1 MRKIEIHTF
10 SERTSGSK
18 SFRVSPMRLVVMGI
32 CFVLAVVGFVLFS
45 PVKIVDSVAD
55 GDAVSVYRQNRG
67 ISREIKKVRE
77 SVDETILRAEETKL
91 LRDSTVKL
99 SGLGFTLD
107 DALADDG
114 ANGLYPRKSIREIE
128 TTFKNLL
135 NGVEKNP
142 ALAASIPVLHPLK
155 NGHAVRNRFEMIHD
169 PFTEIDLPHRG
180 IDFVA
185 DVGDTV
191 YATGAG
197 VVAEVRSH
205 RGFGLSV
212 KIEHTP
218 GIKTFYAHLGQ
229 SLVQQGER
237 VHRGS
242 PIAIVNESGR
252 ESGVGLHYEIRVNG
266 VPVNPEDYF
275 ITK

>member
-18 SFRVSPMRLVVMGI
+18 TFRVTPLRIAVFVI
-32 CFVLAVVGFVLFS
+32 CLVLAVVGFVIFS
-45 PVKIVDSVAD
+45 PMRIASNISD
-55 GDAVSVYRQNRG
+55 GDALSVYRQNRG
-67 ISREIKKVRE
+67 INREIRKVRE
-77 SVDETILRAEETKL
+77 SVDETILRAEEIKL
-91 LRDSTVKL
+91 LRDSAVKL

-107 DALADDG
+107 DALYDESVDVSH
-114 ANGLYPRKSIREIE
+114 RKSIREIE
-128 TTFKNLL
+128 KSFKNLL
-135 NGVEKNP
+135 SAIEKNP

-185 DVGDTV
+185 EVGDTV

-218 GIKTFYAHLGQ
+218 GVKTFYAHLGQ
-229 SLVQQGER
+229 SLVQPGER

-242 PIAIVNESGR
+242 PIAIINESGR
-252 ESGVGLHYEIRVNG
+252 ESGVGLHYEIRLNG

>member
-18 SFRVSPMRLVVMGI
+18 TFRVTPLRIAVFVI
-32 CFVLAVVGFVLFS
+32 CLVLAVVGFVIFS
-45 PVKIVDSVAD
+45 PMRIASNISD
-55 GDAVSVYRQNRG
+55 GDALSVYRQNRG
-67 ISREIKKVRE
+67 INREIRKVRE
-77 SVDETILRAEETKL
+77 SVDETILRAEEIKL
-91 LRDSTVKL
+91 LRDSAVKL

-107 DALADDG
+107 DALYDESVDVSH
-114 ANGLYPRKSIREIE
+114 RKSIREIE
-128 TTFKNLL
+128 KSFKNLL
-135 NGVEKNP
+135 SAIESNP

-185 DVGDTV
+185 EVGDTV

-218 GIKTFYAHLGQ
+218 GVKTFYAHLGQ
-229 SLVQQGER
+229 SLVQPGER
-237 VHRGS
+237 VYRGS
-242 PIAIVNESGR
+242 PIAIINESGR
-252 ESGVGLHYEIRVNG
+252 ESGVGLHYEIRLNG

>member
-18 SFRVSPMRLVVMGI
+18 TFRVTPLRIAVFVI
-32 CFVLAVVGFVLFS
+32 CLVLAVVGFVIFS
-45 PVKIVDSVAD
+45 PMRIASNISD
-55 GDAVSVYRQNRG
+55 GDALSVYRQNRG
-67 ISREIKKVRE
+67 INREIRKVRE
-77 SVDETILRAEETKL
+77 SVDETILRAEEIKL
-91 LRDSTVKL
+91 LRDSAVKL

-107 DALADDG
+107 DALYDESVDVSH
-114 ANGLYPRKSIREIE
+114 RKSIREIE
-128 TTFKNLL
+128 KSFKNLL
-135 NGVEKNP
+135 SGIEKNP

-185 DVGDTV
+185 EVGDTV

-218 GIKTFYAHLGQ
+218 GVKTFYAHLGQ
-229 SLVQQGER
+229 SLVQPGER

-242 PIAIVNESGR
+242 PIAIINESGR
-252 ESGVGLHYEIRVNG
+252 ESGVGLHYEIRLNG

>member
-18 SFRVSPMRLVVMGI
+18 TFRVTPLRIAVFVI
-32 CFVLAVVGFVLFS
+32 CLVLAVVGFVIFS
-45 PVKIVDSVAD
+45 PMRIASNISD
-55 GDAVSVYRQNRG
+55 GDALSVYRQNRG
-67 ISREIKKVRE
+67 INREIRKVRE
-77 SVDETILRAEETKL
+77 SVDETILRAEEIKL
-91 LRDSTVKL
+91 LRDSAVKL

-107 DALADDG
+107 DALYDESVDVSH
-114 ANGLYPRKSIREIE
+114 RKSIREIE
-128 TTFKNLL
+128 KSFKNLL
-135 NGVEKNP
+135 SAIEKNP

-185 DVGDTV
+185 
-191 YATGAG
+191 ATGAG

-218 GIKTFYAHLGQ
+218 GVKTFYAHLGQ
-229 SLVQQGER
+229 SLVQPGER

-242 PIAIVNESGR
+242 PIAIINESGR
-252 ESGVGLHYEIRVNG
+252 ESGVGLHYEIRLNG

>member
-18 SFRVSPMRLVVMGI
+18 TFRVTPLRIAVFVI
-32 CFVLAVVGFVLFS
+32 CLVLAVVGFVIFS
-45 PVKIVDSVAD
+45 PMRIASNISD
-55 GDAVSVYRQNRG
+55 GDALSVYRQNRG
-67 ISREIKKVRE
+67 INREIRKVRE
-77 SVDETILRAEETKL
+77 SVDETILRAEEIKL
-91 LRDSTVKL
+91 LRDSAVKL

-107 DALADDG
+107 DALYDESVDVSH
-114 ANGLYPRKSIREIE
+114 RKSIREIE
-128 TTFKNLL
+128 KSFKNLL
-135 NGVEKNP
+135 SAIEKNP

-185 DVGDTV
+185 EVGDTV

-197 VVAEVRSH
+197 VVAVVRSH

-218 GIKTFYAHLGQ
+218 GVKTFYAHLGQ
-229 SLVQQGER
+229 SLVQPGER

-242 PIAIVNESGR
+242 PIAIINESGR
-252 ESGVGLHYEIRVNG
+252 ESGVGLHYEIRLNG

>member
-18 SFRVSPMRLVVMGI
+18 TFRVTPLRIAVFVI
-32 CFVLAVVGFVLFS
+32 CLVLAVVGFVIFS
-45 PVKIVDSVAD
+45 PMRIASNISD
-55 GDAVSVYRQNRG
+55 GDALSVYRQNRG
-67 ISREIKKVRE
+67 INREIRKVRE
-77 SVDETILRAEETKL
+77 SVDETILRAEEIKL
-91 LRDSTVKL
+91 LRDSAVKL

-107 DALADDG
+107 DALYDESVDVSH
-114 ANGLYPRKSIREIE
+114 RKSIREIE
-128 TTFKNLL
+128 KSFKNLL
-135 NGVEKNP
+135 SAIEKNP

-185 DVGDTV
+185 EVGDTV

-205 RGFGLSV
+205 RGFRLSV

-218 GIKTFYAHLGQ
+218 GVKTFYAHLGQ
-229 SLVQQGER
+229 SLVQPGER

-242 PIAIVNESGR
+242 PIAIINESGR
-252 ESGVGLHYEIRVNG
+252 ESGVGLHYEIRLNG

>member
-18 SFRVSPMRLVVMGI
+18 TFRVTPLRIAVFVI
-32 CFVLAVVGFVLFS
+32 CLVLAVVGFVIFS
-45 PVKIVDSVAD
+45 PMRIASNISD
-55 GDAVSVYRQNRG
+55 GDALSVYRQNRG
-67 ISREIKKVRE
+67 INREIRKVRE
-77 SVDETILRAEETKL
+77 SVDETILRAEEIKL
-91 LRDSTVKL
+91 LRDSAVKL

-107 DALADDG
+107 DAFYDESVDVSH
-114 ANGLYPRKSIREIE
+114 RKSIREIE
-128 TTFKNLL
+128 KSFKNLL
-135 NGVEKNP
+135 SAIESNP

-185 DVGDTV
+185 EVGDTV

-218 GIKTFYAHLGQ
+218 GVKTFYAHLGQ
-229 SLVQQGER
+229 SLVQPGER

-242 PIAIVNESGR
+242 PIAIINESGR
-252 ESGVGLHYEIRVNG
+252 ESGVGLHYEIRLNG

>member
-18 SFRVSPMRLVVMGI
+18 TFRVTPLRIVVFAI
-32 CFVLAVVGFVLFS
+32 CLVLAVVGFVIFS
-45 PVKIVDSVAD
+45 PMRIASNISD
-55 GDAVSVYRQNRG
+55 GDALSVYRQNRG
-67 ISREIKKVRE
+67 INREIRKVRE
-77 SVDETILRAEETKL
+77 SVDETILRAEEIKL
-91 LRDSTVKL
+91 LRDSAVKL

-107 DALADDG
+107 DALYDESVDASH
-114 ANGLYPRKSIREIE
+114 RKSIREIE
-128 TTFKNLL
+128 KSFKNLL
-135 NGVEKNP
+135 SAIESNP

-185 DVGDTV
+185 EVGDTV

-218 GIKTFYAHLGQ
+218 GVKTFYAHLGQ
-229 SLVQQGER
+229 SLVQPGER

-242 PIAIVNESGR
+242 PIAIINESGR

>member
-18 SFRVSPMRLVVMGI
+18 TFRVTPLRIVVFAI
-32 CFVLAVVGFVLFS
+32 CLVLAVVGFVIFS
-45 PVKIVDSVAD
+45 PMRIASNISD
-55 GDAVSVYRQNRG
+55 GDALSVYRQNRG
-67 ISREIKKVRE
+67 INREIRKVRE
-77 SVDETILRAEETKL
+77 SVDETILRAEEIKL
-91 LRDSTVKL
+91 LRDSAVKL

-107 DALADDG
+107 DALYDESVDASH
-114 ANGLYPRKSIREIE
+114 RKSIREIE
-128 TTFKNLL
+128 KSFKNLL
-135 NGVEKNP
+135 SAIESNP

-185 DVGDTV
+185 EVGDTV

-218 GIKTFYAHLGQ
+218 GVKTFYAHLGQ
-229 SLVQQGER
+229 SLVQPGER

-242 PIAIVNESGR
+242 PIAIINESGR
-252 ESGVGLHYEIRVNG
+252 ESGVGLHYEIRLNG

>member
-10 SERTSGSK
+10 SERTCGSK
-18 SFRVSPMRLVVMGI
+18 TFRVTPLRIAVFVI
-32 CFVLAVVGFVLFS
+32 CLVLAVVGFVIFS
-45 PVKIVDSVAD
+45 PMRIASNISD
-55 GDAVSVYRQNRG
+55 GDALSVYRQNRG
-67 ISREIKKVRE
+67 INREIRKVRE
-77 SVDETILRAEETKL
+77 SVDETILRAEEIKL
-91 LRDSTVKL
+91 LRDSAVKL

-107 DALADDG
+107 DALYDESVDVSH
-114 ANGLYPRKSIREIE
+114 RKSIREIE
-128 TTFKNLL
+128 KSFKNLL
-135 NGVEKNP
+135 SAIEKNP

-185 DVGDTV
+185 EVGDTV

-218 GIKTFYAHLGQ
+218 GVKTFYAHLGQ
-229 SLVQQGER
+229 SLVQPGER

-242 PIAIVNESGR
+242 PIAIINESGR
-252 ESGVGLHYEIRVNG
+252 ESGVGLHYEIRLNG